1 MPDFTVSTWNLV
13 LISLYFLLIPTDTY
27 QNQTFYGFKD
37 GRKADDI
44 DNLWSLFETALV
56 LADNDTADNRREF
69 SEVYDKVHDQLCIRW
84 NITMG
89 LYWIR
94 PYAFINLD
102 SRNRWF
108 IADTKNMPGEV
119 VVAAALIRRF

>member
-1 MPDFTVSTWNLV
+1 M
-13 LISLYFLLIPTDTY
+13 
-27 QNQTFYGFKD
+27 
-37 GRKADDI
+37 
-44 DNLWSLFETALV
+44 FETALV

-119 VVAAALIRRF
+119 VVAAGKTFKKVPYAADYLGIKDLCKKVLDTGEYEYKSFPDLSYTASLSDIHLCEKQGI

>member
-1 MPDFTVSTWNLV
+1 MIRYMN
-13 LISLYFLLIPTDTY
+13 
-27 QNQTFYGFKD
+27 
-37 GRKADDI
+37 
-44 DNLWSLFETALV
+44 
-56 LADNDTADNRREF
+56 
-69 SEVYDKVHDQLCIRW
+69 QLCFAW

-119 VVAAALIRRF
+119 VVAAGKTFKKVPYAADYLGIKDLCKKVWIRVNMSTRASRICPIQHGFNF